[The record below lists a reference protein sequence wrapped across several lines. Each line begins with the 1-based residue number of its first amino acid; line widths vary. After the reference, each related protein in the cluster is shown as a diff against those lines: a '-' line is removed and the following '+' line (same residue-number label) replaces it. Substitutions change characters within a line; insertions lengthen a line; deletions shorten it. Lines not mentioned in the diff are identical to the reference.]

1 MTGKPLN
8 DFQLSILKKLLQIQ
22 KLNNHDIAFVFDCD
36 DRTIRRRRYE
46 FAATGDLKKK
56 RDVGKNAE
64 KLKPELLQKLQAW
77 IAAHED
83 ALLQDCQDF
92 LKKNFDVEVSRGT
105 ISRQLK
111 SATGDNRPNRK
122 SKARRFRLER
132 DAQGRLI
139 ETELA
144 LPSESPP
151 GEDGQQEEQAL
162 QGQTEQTEH
171 ARDEAGRQQV
181 HYRPHEEARFEVV
194 NGVQP
199 RGP

>member
-1 MTGKPLN
+1 
-8 DFQLSILKKLLQIQ
+8 
-22 KLNNHDIAFVFDCD
+22 V
-36 DRTIRRRRYE
+36 
-46 FAATGDLKKK
+46 
-56 RDVGKNAE
+56 
-64 KLKPELLQKLQAW
+64 
-77 IAAHED
+77 HED

-92 LKKNFDVEVSRGT
+92 LKKNFDIEVSCAT

-111 SATGDNRPNRK
+111 LATGDNRPNRK

-139 ETELA
+139 ESELT

-151 GEDGQQEEQAL
+151 VEDGRQEQQAL
-162 QGQTEQTEH
+162 QALQALQRQTEQTEQ
-171 ARDEAGRQQV
+171 ARDETDRQQV
-181 HYRPHEEARFEVV
+181 HYRPHEEARFDVV